1 MLSSGNR
8 AGPRSGSGTQ
18 GRARDEEEIGMT
30 RGLSRRVALI
40 VAVVFAIGL
49 GGPALAQKKLEGIP
63 LVWKP
68 SNKKSAGIMNLAGL
82 ADVKV
87 QVDPFVDTRENKAK
101 FGENQEDKVPKPVT
115 TSGNVADFCTQNFRT
130 MLKQYGITVVPS
142 GGDVVV
148 GGEVLEF
155 MVIETNT
162 YKGEVRLKLSVKKRG
177 KTEWAGLAAGT
188 SSRWGR
194 SYKDENYYETISDA
208 LLEASTKTIEDEGF
222 RKALGAK

>member
-1 MLSSGNR
+1 
-8 AGPRSGSGTQ
+8 
-18 GRARDEEEIGMT
+18 MT
-30 RGLSRRVALI
+30 GGLSRK
-40 VAVVFAIGL
+40 VAVVVAVLFAISL

-68 SNKKSAGIMNLAGL
+68 SNKKSAGVTDLAGL
-82 ADVKV
+82 AEVKV

-101 FGENQEDKVPKPVT
+101 FGENQEDKVPRPVT
-115 TSGNVADFCTQNFRT
+115 TSGSVAEFCTQNFRNT
-130 MLKQYGITVVPS
+130 LKQYGITVVPS

-148 GGEVLEF
+148 GGEILEF

-162 YKGEVRLKLSVKKRG
+162 YKGEVRLKLAVKKGG
-177 KTEWAGLAAGT
+177 KAQWAGLAAGT

-208 LLEASTKTIEDEGF
+208 LLEASTKAIEDEGF
-222 RKALGAK
+222 RKALAAK